1 MVVTR
6 LQLRSACIGSAHG
19 SPGRRRLMR
28 TGPTVGTGVSSI
40 VPLREMF
47 CRLDSITRCPHASQP
62 ISPRH
67 RQDKIPHQ

>member
-1 MVVTR
+1 
-6 LQLRSACIGSAHG
+6 
-19 SPGRRRLMR
+19 MR

-47 CRLDSITRCPHASQP
+47 CRLDSITRCPHALQP